1 MSQSLSP
8 RIHKR
13 ERGEYKGKRKIKV
26 IKGFVGQMSLVSPN
40 SLIWVLHMQ
49 ETADTGSFVPLKY
62 ITESFYLNNI
72 LLEKVKDFRSLSQS
86 E

>member
-1 MSQSLSP
+1 
-8 RIHKR
+8 
-13 ERGEYKGKRKIKV
+13 
-26 IKGFVGQMSLVSPN
+26 
-40 SLIWVLHMQ
+40 MQ

-86 E
+86 EWKNPGMEVMYCHTSHKNPRPSLIGPVLYFCLGELN